1 MKISLVV
8 YLNINKLN
16 FIYYEKLINI
26 KELILLRFMMFL
38 LESKNMIFDFS

>member
-26 KELILLRFMMFL
+26 KELILLRFVMFL

>member
-26 KELILLRFMMFL
+26 KELILVRFVMFL

>member
-26 KELILLRFMMFL
+26 KKLILVRFVMFL

>member
-8 YLNINKLN
+8 YLNISELN

-26 KELILLRFMMFL
+26 KELILVRFVMFL
-38 LESKNMIFDFS
+38 LESKNVIFDFS

>member
-8 YLNINKLN
+8 YLNINELN

-26 KELILLRFMMFL
+26 KELILVRFVMFL
-38 LESKNMIFDFS
+38 LESKNVTFDFS